1 MPSPSSRGGRLAAR
15 AAAVLA
21 VAHGRPLTLLAA
33 ALAAAAVAAAP
44 ASATMLVYRDGD
56 DVWAA
61 SPDGAIKQRV
71 TTDGSASAYYAFPS
85 VDDAGTITA
94 VKGSSTNRMIWTL
107 PRGAAQP
114 TLNVLPW
121 RGAGWPN
128 IGPTWAR
135 VNASGGSLAYNYKL
149 NYGPWSGYPNG
160 GFDDRYAIVN
170 PAAPGSPTAPAIDQ
184 PAQYNPT
191 WFGSRLVTSKNGE
204 IWFETQPLQ
213 FRSWLSD
220 PAHAP
225 LLAAEVNRAGS
236 RVLVLRGDGRVVI
249 AGWQGTVG
257 STSGSVTS
265 QCLLPATGI
274 EWAALSPDGTQ
285 AAWRDAGGLR
295 VATVT
300 ASNATT
306 CPTSG
311 LVTLSASGTTPAF
324 SSATLTPPVDPGRRD
339 PTDPGRRDPTDPGRR
354 DPTDPG
360 RDPTD
365 PGRDP
370 TDPGRDPTDPG
381 TDPADPGRDG
391 ADPGRDPTPDPPPPP
406 GPVPPGPVDPG
417 RSTITTTT
425 VSVTVARTGRAGAL
439 RKALRATV
447 NASGAGTLRATLTL
461 RTAAAAGRR
470 SRAVALGSARA
481 TIAGPGRRTLVLR
494 PARAGAQQI
503 TRGAQLTL
511 RVTFTPKSGAAA
523 VRTATIAVR

>member
-1 MPSPSSRGGRLAAR
+1 M
-15 AAAVLA
+15 V
-21 VAHGRPLTLLAA
+21 
-33 ALAAAAVAAAP
+33 
-44 ASATMLVYRDGD
+44 VYRDGD

-71 TTDGSASAYYAFPS
+71 TTDGSANAYYSFPS
-85 VDDAGTITA
+85 ADDAGTITA
-94 VKGSSTNRMIWTL
+94 IKGSSTNRMIWTL
-107 PRGAAQP
+107 ARGAAQP
-114 TLNVLPW
+114 TVNVMPW
-121 RGAGWPN
+121 KGAGWPN

-135 VNASGGSLAYNYKL
+135 ANASGGSLAYNYKL
-149 NYGPWSGYPNG
+149 NHGPYSGYPNG
-160 GFDDRYAIVN
+160 GFDDRLAIVS
-170 PAAPGSPTAPAIDQ
+170 PAMPGSPTSPAIDQ

-213 FRSWLSD
+213 FTSWLSD

-265 QCLLPATGI
+265 QCLLPASGI

-285 AAWRDAGGLR
+285 VSWKDAGGLR

-306 CPTSG
+306 CPISG
-311 LVTLSASGTTPAF
+311 QVTLSASGTTPSF
-324 SSATLTPPVDPGRRD
+324 SAATLTAPQEPGRRD
-339 PTDPGRRDPTDPGRR
+339 PTDPVRRDPTDPTDPVRRDPTDPTDPVRRDPTDPG
-354 DPTDPG
+354 DPG

-381 TDPADPGRDG
+381 ADSGNAGRDG
-391 ADPGRDPTPDPPPPP
+391 ADQGRGGTVVPPPPDTR
-406 GPVPPGPVDPG
+406 GPL
-417 RSTITTTT
+417 TITTSKLTL
-425 VSVTVARTGRAGAL
+425 SLPPSGRASAL
-439 RKALRATV
+439 RRALRATV
-447 NASGAGTLRATLTL
+447 VTPGAGLLRATATL
-461 RTAAAAGRR
+461 RPAAASRR
-470 SRAVALGSARA
+470 RARAVTFASTRVTVNAA
-481 TIAGPGRRTLVLR
+481 GRRTLVLR
-494 PARAGAQQI
+494 PARGRAAQLE
-503 TRGAQLTL
+503 RGARLTVT
-511 RVTFTPKSGAAA
+511 VTFTPAGGAAVTRSASMA
-523 VRTATIAVR
+523 VR

>member
-1 MPSPSSRGGRLAAR
+1 MPSPSSRGGRLAAC
-15 AAAVLA
+15 AAAVA
-21 VAHGRPLTLLAA
+21 AAAHGRPLTLLAT
-33 ALAAAAVAAAP
+33 ALAAAAAAATP

-71 TTDGSASAYYAFPS
+71 TTDGSASAYYSFPS

-94 VKGSSTNRMIWTL
+94 IKGSSTNRMIWTL

-114 TLNVLPW
+114 TLNVMPW

-135 VNASGGSLAYNYKL
+135 VNASGSSLAYTYRL
-149 NYGPWSGYPNG
+149 NYGPYSGYPNG

-184 PAQYNPT
+184 PGQYNPT

-225 LLAAEVNRAGS
+225 LLAAEVNRAGT

-257 STSGSVTS
+257 STAGAVTS
-265 QCLLPATGI
+265 QCLLPASGI
-274 EWAALSPDGTQ
+274 GWAALSPDGTQ
-285 AAWRDAGGLR
+285 VAWSDAGGLR

-306 CPTSG
+306 CPTGG
-311 LVTLSASGTTPAF
+311 LVTLSASGVTPAF
-324 SSATLTPPVDPGRRD
+324 STATLTPPVDPGRRD

-354 DPTDPG
+354 DPADPG
-360 RDPTD
+360 ERDPAD

-391 ADPGRDPTPDPPPPP
+391 TNPGRDPTPDPPQPTPP
-406 GPVPPGPVDPG
+406 GPLDPG
-417 RSTITTTT
+417 RPTITTATT
-425 VSVTVARTGRAGAL
+425 LAVAVAPNGRANAL

-447 NASGAGTLRATLTL
+447 SASGAGTLRATLTL

-470 SRAVALGSARA
+470 PRTLALGAARTTLTGA
-481 TIAGPGRRTLVLR
+481 GRRTLVLR
-494 PARAGAQQI
+494 PAGAGARQI
-503 TRGAQLTL
+503 TRGARLTL